1 MEQLIAALVFGFAAA
16 VGLVPLCRLIAHRL
30 KCVARPSGDR
40 WHKRPT
46 PLLGGAAI
54 FAAVGIGAV
63 IFGVAGPLWVL
74 LLTGGIIF
82 VVGATDDIFSLKPST
97 KLVAEIAIA
106 SMLLF
111 FGYRLEWSSSLTL
124 DALLTIVWI
133 VGVTNAFNLLD
144 NMDGLCAG
152 VAVIAGMTLL
162 AGLDPTV
169 NTPQALYVGLMI
181 GALAGFLIYNFNPAS
196 IFMGDSGSLFIGLTF
211 ATVTLGGTFSNNQ
224 SSLFS
229 VLTAPVLLLL
239 IPIFDTTLV
248 TVMRLLSGRPASQGG
263 RDHTSHR
270 LVAIGLS
277 ERRAVSVLWT
287 LAALAGAI
295 GLSLSRGSPGWS
307 APVAMLF
314 VIAMVIFAV
323 YLSRVRV
330 YQETDRFLLRTGAIT
345 PYVVNFMYK
354 RRVAEVILDVSLV
367 SLAYYA
373 AYRVRFDNQEIQAYF
388 AAFLE
393 SLPIVLGVQMVAFF
407 VVGVYRGVWRLFGL
421 MDAVVIGKGVAL
433 GSVGI
438 VLAVLYL
445 FRFDNYSRGV
455 FIIYAALLM
464 LMQLGSRASFRL
476 MSEFVRRRR
485 GGGERLLIYG
495 AGEGGSIAV
504 RELLGNPDHHCRM
517 LGFIDDDERKRGSRI
532 QGYRVLGGYDRLLSL
547 LEGGAVDRVV
557 LSTRSIPLG
566 RLRNLEALCADKGVA
581 LSRLDFKLEH
591 LVAVS

>member
-1 MEQLIAALVFGFAAA
+1 MIAALLFSFAATIA
-16 VGLVPLCRLIAHRL
+16 LVPLCRLAALRL
-30 KCVARPSGDR
+30 DCVARPSGDR

-46 PLLGGAAI
+46 PLLGGAAV
-54 FAAVGIGAV
+54 FAAVVAGAV
-63 IFGVAGPLWVL
+63 VLGVAGPLWAL
-74 LLTGGIIF
+74 LVAACLIF
-82 VVGATDDIFSLKPST
+82 IVGATDDIFSLKPST

-111 FGYRLEWSSSLTL
+111 FGYRLEWSSSLIL

-152 VAVIAGMTLL
+152 VAIIAGVTLL
-162 AGLDPTV
+162 AGLDPAAH
-169 NTPQALYVGLMI
+169 TPQGLYVALLI

-196 IFMGDSGSLFIGLTF
+196 IFMGDSGSLFVGLTL
-211 ATVTLGGTFSNNQ
+211 ATVTLGGAFSNNQ

-229 VLTAPVLLLL
+229 VLAAPVLLLL

-248 TVMRLLSGRPASQGG
+248 TIMRLLSGRKPSQGG
-263 RDHTSHR
+263 RDHSSHR

-295 GLSLSRGSPGWS
+295 AWSLTRNPAWS

-330 YQETDRFLLRTGAIT
+330 YQDTDRFLLRSGTIT
-345 PYVVNFMYK
+345 PYVVNFMHK

-373 AYRVRFDNQEIQAYF
+373 AYRVRFDNQAVRVYLPV
-388 AAFLE
+388 FLQ

-407 VVGVYRGVWRLFGL
+407 IVGVYRGVWRLFGL
-421 MDAVVIGKGVAL
+421 MDGVAIAKGVAM
-433 GSVGI
+433 GTVGI
-438 VLAVLYL
+438 VLALLYL
-445 FRFDNYSRGV
+445 FRFENYSRGV
-455 FIIYAALLM
+455 FIIYATLLM
-464 LMQLGSRASFRL
+464 LMVSGSRASFRL
-476 MSEFVRRRR
+476 INEFVRRRR
-485 GGGERLLIYG
+485 AGSERLMIYG
-495 AGEGGSIAV
+495 AGQGGSVAV
-504 RELLGNPDHHCRM
+504 RELLGNPTGDYRM
-517 LGFIDDDERKRGSRI
+517 LGFIDDDETKRGSRV
-532 QGYRVLGGYDRLLSL
+532 QGYPVLSDYDGLVALID
-547 LEGGAVDRVV
+547 GGAVDRVII
-557 LSTRSIPLG
+557 STHSIPLS
-566 RLRNLEALCADKGVA
+566 RVRELQTLCADRGVA
-581 LSRLDFKLEH
+581 LSRLDFRLEH